1 MLSVKKLPS
10 LSISSAM
17 ISYKG
22 DKILPIF
29 LLVKRTIR
37 LFWLRMR
44 GNGYFE
50 AYGQKPDP
58 AIRSGD
64 LDFL

>member
-1 MLSVKKLPS
+1 
-10 LSISSAM
+10 M

>member
-1 MLSVKKLPS
+1 MV
-10 LSISSAM
+10 
-17 ISYKG
+17 SYKE
-22 DKILPIF
+22 DKMLAIF

-37 LFWLRMR
+37 LFRLRMCR
-44 GNGYFE
+44 NGYFE
-50 AYGQKPDP
+50 AFGQKPDP

>member
-1 MLSVKKLPS
+1 
-10 LSISSAM
+10 M

-22 DKILPIF
+22 DKILAIF

-37 LFWLRMR
+37 LFLLRMR
-44 GNGYFE
+44 GNGYLE
-50 AYGQKPDP
+50 ASGQKPDP
-58 AIRSGD
+58 PIRSGD

>member
-1 MLSVKKLPS
+1 
-10 LSISSAM
+10 M

-22 DKILPIF
+22 DKILAIF
-29 LLVKRTIR
+29 LVVKRTIR
-37 LFWLRMR
+37 LFWLRMH

-50 AYGQKPDP
+50 ASGQKPDP
-58 AIRSGD
+58 AICSGD

>member
-1 MLSVKKLPS
+1 
-10 LSISSAM
+10 
-17 ISYKG
+17 
-22 DKILPIF
+22 
-29 LLVKRTIR
+29 
-37 LFWLRMR
+37 MR

-50 AYGQKPDP
+50 ATGQKPDP

>member
-1 MLSVKKLPS
+1 
-10 LSISSAM
+10 
-17 ISYKG
+17 
-22 DKILPIF
+22 
-29 LLVKRTIR
+29 
-37 LFWLRMR
+37 MR

-50 AYGQKPDP
+50 VSGQKPDP